1 MRQHCAYR
9 HGTVSKIYGWWERTG
24 CREVFSVNPWHCAPS
39 CECIT
44 SIKID
49 NGKKVKISK
58 SLRYFAK
65 LFVRKTQHLD
75 CLILTLCCFWLRI
88 FLKFILLKDSW
99 FVMCVNF
106 HYTAEWCSYAHM
118 YIPFHILFCYGSS
131 QNMEHRSLCCTAG
144 PCLSSL
150 CLLTPA
156 SHSIPPPSFLPLGI
170 LSWVLP
176 GWWKSTGVQVDTW
189 KELTPFPRLP
199 VHDHPMHTQREPA
212 SFSQT

>member
-1 MRQHCAYR
+1 MRQRCAYR

-176 GWWKSTGVQVDTW
+176 GW
-189 KELTPFPRLP
+189 
-199 VHDHPMHTQREPA
+199 
-212 SFSQT
+212 